1 MSDIPSRPR
10 TEAELVE
17 AIRSV
22 DVGAPPELHARVRAM
37 VADGSSERGRRPGFP
52 AGWRLGT
59 AGAAVALAAI
69 VLALVLAGGGAGG
82 LSLRQA
88 SALTVRPA
96 TMAPPAESRHHRE
109 QLAATVDGIA
119 FPYWGERFGWRSQGA
134 RLDRVGGRTVRT
146 VFYVDG
152 NGRRVGYSIVAGTPA
167 PKIGAG
173 AVRWRSGTPYRIAS
187 VSGAKVVT
195 WQRNG
200 HLCVISGRGV
210 DGATLLTLA
219 SWDDRTPA

>member
-1 MSDIPSRPR
+1 MSDIPPRPR

-22 DVGAPPELHARVRAM
+22 DVGAPRELHERVNAM
-37 VADGSSERGRRPGFP
+37 VADSRSPRGRRPPFP
-52 AGWRLGT
+52 TGWRLGS

-88 SALTVRPA
+88 SALTIGPA
-96 TMAPPAESRHHRE
+96 TMAPPTESRHDRE
-109 QLAATVDGIA
+109 QLAASVDGIA

-152 NGRRVGYSIVAGTPA
+152 KGRRVGYSIVAGTPA

-173 AVRWRSGTPYRIAS
+173 AVRWRSGTPYRLTS
-187 VSGAKVVT
+187 VDGAMVVT

-200 HLCVISGRGV
+200 HLCVVSGRGV
-210 DGATLLTLA
+210 DGATLLALA
-219 SWDDRTPA
+219 SWDDRTRA

>member
-1 MSDIPSRPR
+1 MSDMPPRPK
-10 TEAELVE
+10 TEAELLE

-22 DVGAPPELHARVRAM
+22 DVGAPRELHERVRAM
-37 VADGSSERGRRPGFP
+37 VADSRPERGRSSAFP

-59 AGAAVALAAI
+59 AGAALALAAI

-88 SALTVRPA
+88 SALTTRPA
-96 TMAPPAESRHHRE
+96 TMAAPAESRHDRE
-109 QLAATVDGIA
+109 QLAASVDGIP

-134 RLDRVGGRTVRT
+134 RLDRVGGRTVKT

-152 NGRRVGYSIVAGTPA
+152 NGHRVGYAIVAGSPA

-173 AVRWRSGTPYRIAS
+173 TVRWRSGTPYRLIT
-187 VSGAKVVT
+187 VGDAKVVT